1 MRVLVV
7 KLGALG
13 DVIMSLT
20 MVSALRATHPEAH
33 LTWVVGKSA
42 RQILTLVDGIDE
54 VICVDDVRLLKGGAL
69 GRVSEI
75 LKLWRGL
82 LGRTFDLVITAHSD
96 ARYRLLTLP
105 VFARAR
111 RGFGMN
117 ERAGPLPGRRH
128 SNEYSRLVLGTDGP
142 DVPVYPLPR
151 VARPLAAAP
160 YDRNSGNGMVVVMAP
175 GGARN
180 VMRVSPLRRWPTE
193 SYVSL
198 ASALIT
204 KGYTIVLVGG
214 EQDSDVKPH
223 FSSLRVVDL
232 IGRTSLSELAS
243 AFAGADVV
251 VTHDSLAVH
260 MARLVRAPIVALFG
274 PTSPLS
280 FGPENIG
287 EAGDAERTRVIWG
300 GTRLPCRPCYDGK
313 EFYTCPSNR
322 CMSEISVSEV
332 LEAVYEI
339 VGSR

>member
-7 KLGALG
+7 KLGAIG

-20 MVSALRATHPEAH
+20 MVSALRAAHPGAH
-33 LTWVVGKSA
+33 LTWVVGKTA

-54 VICVDDVRLLKGGAL
+54 VITVDDVRLLKGGTPA
-69 GRVSEI
+69 RASEI
-75 LKLWRGL
+75 LRLWRRL
-82 LGRTFDLVITAHSD
+82 LGRTFDLVLTGHSD

-111 RGFGMN
+111 RGFGMS

-142 DVPVYPLPR
+142 DVPLYQLPR
-151 VARPLAAAP
+151 VTRPLPAAP
-160 YDRNSGNGMVVVMAP
+160 YDRSSDNGMVVVMAP

-180 VMRVSPLRRWPTE
+180 VLRVSPLRRWPTE

-198 ASALIT
+198 ARALIAR
-204 KGYTIVLVGG
+204 GYTIVLVGG
-214 EQDSDVKPH
+214 EQDTDVRPY
-223 FSSLRVVDL
+223 FTGLPVVDL
-232 IGRTSLSELAS
+232 LGRTSLPELAS
-243 AFAGADVV
+243 AFAHADAV

-260 MARLVRAPIVALFG
+260 MARLVRARIVALFG

-300 GTRLPCRPCYDGK
+300 GARLPCRPCYDGR

-322 CMSEISVSEV
+322 CMTEISVNEV
-332 LEAVYEI
+332 LQAVYEI
-339 VGSR
+339 AGSR